1 MDRLKE
7 LLNGVNDT
15 YYDFVVGVLNYAK
28 RNKSSREAMTS
39 YIENNPDA
47 LTADILEYM
56 ISRDDYYDHAQY
68 IVGVAPSSQKQ
79 V

>member
-7 LLNGVNDT
+7 LLNDVTDT

-28 RNKSSREAMTS
+28 RNKSSQDAMTS
-39 YIENNPDA
+39 FVENNPDA
-47 LTADILEYM
+47 RTSEILEYM
-56 ISRDDYYDHAQY
+56 ISRDDYYDHAQC
-68 IVGVAPSSQKQ
+68 IVGVAPSTQER